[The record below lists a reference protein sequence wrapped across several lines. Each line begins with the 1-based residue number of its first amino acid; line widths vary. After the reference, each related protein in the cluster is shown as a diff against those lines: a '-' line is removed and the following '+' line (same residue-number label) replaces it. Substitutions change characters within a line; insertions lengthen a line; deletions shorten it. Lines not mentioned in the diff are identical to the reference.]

1 MIKQLQAYFA
11 TKWPVIIWSVIIFLL
26 LVMPP
31 ISIAKEKQF
40 EITQLDKII
49 HALLFGIQVV
59 LWGYCL
65 QSKNR
70 PVSVFRIALAGA
82 VLISCGY
89 GILMEY
95 VQLWVDRDFDVWD
108 MLADAIG
115 ACLGWLYFLLK
126 KRDPGGNRGR
136 NQN

>member
-1 MIKQLQAYFA
+1 MNKQLQTYFA

-26 LVMPP
+26 LVVPP
-31 ISIAKEKQF
+31 ISIAKEKQIDF
-40 EITQLDKII
+40 THLDKVI
-49 HALLFGIQVV
+49 HSILFAIQVV
-59 LWGYCL
+59 LWGYYL

-70 PVSVFRIALAGA
+70 PVSVFRLNLAGA
-82 VLISCGY
+82 VFLSCCY

-95 VQLWVDRDFDVWD
+95 VQLVVNRDFDVWD
-108 MLADAIG
+108 MLADAVG
-115 ACLGWLYFLLK
+115 AIIGWLYFLK

>member
-26 LVMPP
+26 LVIPP

-40 EITQLDKII
+40 EITHLDKFI

-59 LWGYCL
+59 LWGYYL
-65 QSKNR
+65 QSKDR

-82 VLISCGY
+82 VFISCGY

-115 ACLGWLYFLLK
+115 ACLAWLYFLLK

>member
-59 LWGYCL
+59 LWGYYL

-115 ACLGWLYFLLK
+115 ACLGWFYFLLK